1 MSSVP
6 KKERLR
12 LLFTPEEIENAVDR
26 LAQEIKRDYQDKN
39 PLLIGVLKGSFMF
52 MADLIRNLDFPL
64 EVEFV
69 TLSSYGRGRKE
80 SLGKVKVVRCLRTP
94 IKNRHVLVIEDIVD
108 AGITLSFFL
117 GYLKR
122 KKPASLKVCALFN
135 KTPRRKVTVPIDYFG
150 FSVPDAFV
158 VGYGLD
164 YDERFRNLPG
174 LYILEEES

>member
-1 MSSVP
+1 MP
-6 KKERLR
+6 QKERLR
-12 LLFTPEEIENAVDR
+12 LLLTPEEIRSAVDR
-26 LAQEIKRDYQDKN
+26 LAQEINKDYQDKN
-39 PLLIGVLKGSFMF
+39 PLLLGVLKGSFIF

-69 TLSSYGRGRKE
+69 ILSSYDRGRKE
-80 SLGKVKVVRCLRTP
+80 SLGKVKVVHGLRIP

-108 AGITLSFFL
+108 AGVTLSFFL

-122 KKPASLKVCALFN
+122 QKPASLKVCVLFD
-135 KTPRRKVTVPIDYFG
+135 KAPCRKVPVPIDYLG
-150 FSVPDAFV
+150 LIVPDAFV

-174 LYILEEES
+174 LYILEEEN